1 MAVWMF
7 CSSSIVFKVLKR
19 MENRQT
25 LTVLVVDNRPRHEG
39 LTPVYFTSSFL
50 LQMECSGMCDRE
62 CCVWLME
69 CSGMCDG
76 ECCVWPMERSGM
88 CDGECCVWLMERSG
102 MCDGECCVW
111 LMERSGMCDR
121 ECCVWLWGSV
131 RESVCVT
138 GSFGEECCLWLTGS
152 RTWSVICGWWDCGG
166 ECCVWLAGSVA
177 GSIVCV
183 CLSVPSNI
191 QLWVYYAL
199 ISIWRHRYEAC
210 ASCRH
215 TRIFS
220 DWVNHMR
227 VGREKQSSEIETPL
241 ASLDFYLQ
249 CWLVQQSLP
258 KILFQCWLVQQSLPK
273 ILYQYWLVQQ
283 SLSKILFG
291 CWVVKNLPPLPTK

>member
-50 LQMECSGMCDRE
+50 LQMEC
-62 CCVWLME
+62 
-69 CSGMCDG
+69 
-76 ECCVWPMERSGM
+76 
-88 CDGECCVWLMERSG
+88 
-102 MCDGECCVW
+102 
-111 LMERSGMCDR
+111 SGMCDR

-283 SLSKILFG
+283 SFSKILYQYWLVQQSLSKILFG